1 MAEGLLRHFAGDRF
15 EVFSTGMRP
24 TGLNPNAVTAMAE
37 LGISIAGSRSKS
49 VDEFAGQRFDY
60 VFTVCDNAKESCPVF
75 PGGGKKLHESFQ
87 DPAAA
92 PADQRPE
99 AFRKVR
105 DQIADRLPCVCAQR
119 SFVSLSHRVIWNVGW
134 REEVLYPMLLQLP

>member
-15 EVFSTGMRP
+15 EVFSAGTRP

-37 LGISIAGSRSKS
+37 LGVNIAGSRSKS

-75 PGGGKKLHESFQ
+75 PGGGKKLHESFE

-92 PADQRPE
+92 PADRQLVV
-99 AFRKVR
+99 FREVR
-105 DQIADRLPCVCAQR
+105 DQIAERLR
-119 SFVSLSHRVIWNVGW
+119 KFV
-134 REEVLYPMLLQLP
+134 REES

>member
-1 MAEGLLRHFAGDRF
+1 MTMTKHQRVLFLCTGNSARSQMAEGLLRHIAGDQY
-15 EVFSTGMRP
+15 EVFSAGTRP
-24 TGLNPNAVTAMAE
+24 VGLNPNAVTAMSE
-37 LGISIAGSRSKS
+37 IGINIAGSRSKS

-92 PADQRPE
+92 PADKQLVV
-99 AFRKVR
+99 FREVR
-105 DQIADRLPCVCAQR
+105 DQIAERLR
-119 SFVSLSHRVIWNVGW
+119 KFV
-134 REEVLYPMLLQLP
+134 REESQGN